1 MTIKQYKN
9 KAVNKYS
16 NKTISMSDDRIS
28 YLKRQIDENW
38 IRPKDARE
46 ALELHLSQL
55 QRLGATLEDSVCG
68 ILRKVIARSEAEEEL
83 ERLTDGTWRE

>member
-1 MTIKQYKN
+1 MDNN
-9 KAVNKYS
+9 KIFGLK
-16 NKTISMSDDRIS
+16 KRIE
-28 YLKRQIDENW
+28 DNG
-38 IRPKDARE
+38 IRSKDARE

-55 QRLGATLEDSVCG
+55 QRLGASLEDSVCG